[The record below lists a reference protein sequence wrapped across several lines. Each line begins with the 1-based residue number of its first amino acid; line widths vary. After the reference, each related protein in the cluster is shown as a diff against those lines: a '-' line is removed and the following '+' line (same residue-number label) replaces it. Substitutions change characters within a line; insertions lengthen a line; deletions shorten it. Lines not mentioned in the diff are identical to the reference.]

1 MSETV
6 PGGMYLQGET
16 LVDSE
21 GKPVDNAVLEKA
33 NGALLA
39 GLDDKTLAGLELTS
53 KQQQEIQA
61 ERARKEREVEL
72 DQQPQT
78 LTQLGQLLER
88 AGRVVPT
95 AQAGKAATGGVPT
108 GTTTSQITETFEAR
122 GGKK

>member
-33 NGALLA
+33 HGRLLA
-39 GLDDKTLAGLELTS
+39 GLDDKTLAKLNLSTDQRAQV
-53 KQQQEIQA
+53 KA
-61 ERARKEREVEL
+61 ERERKEREVEL

-95 AQAGKAATGGVPT
+95 AQAGKAAGGVPT
-108 GTTTSQITETFEAR
+108 GTTTGQITETFEAR